1 MTPASVTGLR
11 IRPAEPA
18 EYDDVRALLLEAY
31 CSRFWIT
38 GAYRESLLDIE
49 GHLADGEE
57 LLVAEAGAGGADGAA
72 GGAEGIPG
80 AAGAGGA
87 ERAGAGRGPLLG
99 AVFVPVDTGRGPD
112 GVVEQSFGRL

>member
-57 LLVAEAGAGGADGAA
+57 LLVAEAGGKGAFQTVQNAGYETSA
-72 GGAEGIPG
+72 
-80 AAGAGGA
+80 
-87 ERAGAGRGPLLG
+87 L
-99 AVFVPVDTGRGPD
+99 
-112 GVVEQSFGRL
+112 FGETLCR